1 MPSSGGGG
9 GKPDGMKLPESLQTR
24 GGGAEAL
31 MSSRAVL
38 ARSSSTMLA
47 RLLCRSRSPSSATLM
62 PLSSSPPSP
71 PPEPALSRALE
82 KALTRLVNGTVDFLL
97 SLMTVRRCLLR
108 RSARTSAIRRKAKS
122 RIVAPI
128 PTATCVERP
137 PRRPSGAI
145 STGWGGA
152 EGGVEGGIRVEGG
165 GGGGDGGVPCEGGAA
180 GGESGG
186 SPNRGGGEGG
196 GDARGGTEG
205 GGESERVSGG
215 VSGGERGGGGDGGDS
230 GGGAVDGDGENGGGG
245 LGGLGEE
252 GGVDGAGNGCPSPK
266 QATPS
271 QRSQC
276 FRLNMQNLSLLPS
289 WTMDVALP
297 ASHHGSINAPGQPH
311 ALT

>member
-1 MPSSGGGG
+1 
-9 GKPDGMKLPESLQTR
+9 
-24 GGGAEAL
+24 

-47 RLLCRSRSPSSATLM
+47 RLLCRTRSPTCASLM

-71 PPEPALSRALE
+71 PPEPALSPALE
-82 KALTRLVNGTVDFLL
+82 KALTRLVSGTVDFLL
-97 SLMTVRRCLLR
+97 MTVRRCFLR
-108 RSARTSAIRRKAKS
+108 RSTRASAIRRKAKS
-122 RIVAPI
+122 RIVAPT
-128 PTATCVERP
+128 PAATSVERP
-137 PRRPSGAI
+137 PRGPSGAI

-152 EGGVEGGIRVEGG
+152 EGGVEGGIRGIGG
-165 GGGGDGGVPCEGGAA
+165 GGGGDGGEEGSGDGGVPCEGGAA
-180 GGESGG
+180 GGESCG
-186 SPNRGGGEGG
+186 SPNRGSGEGG

-205 GGESERVSGG
+205 GGDGGSVSGG

-230 GGGAVDGDGENGGGG
+230 GGGAIDGDGENGGGG

-271 QRSQC
+271 QRSQR
-276 FRLNMQNLSLLPS
+276 FRLNLQNPLLLLS

-311 ALT
+311 SLM